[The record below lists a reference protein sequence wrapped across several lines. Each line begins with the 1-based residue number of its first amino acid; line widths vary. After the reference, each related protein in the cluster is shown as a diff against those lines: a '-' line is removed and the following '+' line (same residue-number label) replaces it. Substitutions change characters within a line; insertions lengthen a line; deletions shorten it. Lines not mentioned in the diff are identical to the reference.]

1 MLSDVGLAAMVN
13 VPLPITVRP
22 VLPLMELYVAL
33 MVVDPADTPVANPPL
48 VMVAT
53 DGEVEVHVAEL
64 VKS

>member
-1 MLSDVGLAAMVN
+1 MVN